1 MQWALSLGVLT
12 YAGSKCRVK
21 NKKQHFFPVQINRPQ
36 TSMKYGSAYLSS
48 LWQWCCEISAFAE
61 LPVLVSLCVS
71 WLRISISIIYI
82 IAGLSILREAY
93 RVYEYHVITFAL

>member
-1 MQWALSLGVLT
+1 
-12 YAGSKCRVK
+12 
-21 NKKQHFFPVQINRPQ
+21 
-36 TSMKYGSAYLSS
+36 MKYGSSYLST

-71 WLRISISIIYI
+71 WLRVVVSIIYI

-93 RVYEYHVITFAL
+93 RLYEYHVITFALYALLLCGKYVCVSGIFD